1 MILPGQL
8 GGKVGR
14 RRDLFK
20 EPHANG
26 MRLFVFLS
34 FAIGGGHPMA
44 GRSTAGAEE
53 RFFENH
59 ALFDRDTTGVLDIR

>member
-20 EPHANG
+20 KASCETHEA
-26 MRLFVFLS
+26 
-34 FAIGGGHPMA
+34 
-44 GRSTAGAEE
+44 
-53 RFFENH
+53 FF
-59 ALFDRDTTGVLDIR
+59 FGVLVGGIEESEEWCEQLMAPGLRQLH